1 VRKAEND
8 FIDDTR
14 QHGLQSDVLKRLFRN
29 RLAIIGSIIIFGLL
43 VTTILGEI
51 LFDYKTDIINQDIP
65 NRLQS
70 PSLEH
75 IFGTDDLGRDVFAR
89 IIYGTRYSLFI
100 ALLANL
106 GGIIIGS
113 ALGALAGY
121 FGSWTDMII
130 MRFTDIFL
138 AIPYILLAI
147 AIVAALGSSIP
158 NLVIA
163 LVISGIP
170 VTARMMRGSVLTVR
184 DLEYVEAAKAI
195 GAKHLTIIWQH
206 ILPNC
211 IAPIIVHATL
221 WMAVSITS
229 IAALSFLGLGIQPP
243 APEWGAMLSS
253 GRNYIRGYGYLT
265 VFPGLAIMITALAF
279 NLLGDGLRDALDPRL
294 K

>member
-1 VRKAEND
+1 VSKEKND
-8 FIDDTR
+8 SVDIAK
-14 QHGLQSDVLKRLFRN
+14 QPGLRSGVLKQLFKN
-29 RLAIIGSIIIFGLL
+29 RLAIIGIIIIFGL
-43 VTTILGEI
+43 VATTIFSELI
-51 LFDYKTDIINQDIP
+51 FDYKTDIINQNIP
-65 NRLQS
+65 NRLQG
-70 PSLEH
+70 PSSEH

-89 IIYGTRYSLFI
+89 ILYGTKYSLYI
-100 ALLANL
+100 ALFANL
-106 GGIIIGS
+106 GGLI
-113 ALGALAGY
+113 LGIAFGAVSGY
-121 FGSWTDMII
+121 FGKWTDMLV

-163 LVISGIP
+163 LIISDIP
-170 VTARMMRGSVLTVR
+170 ITARMMRGAVLTVR

-195 GAKHLTIIWQH
+195 GASHLSIIWSH

-211 IAPIIVHATL
+211 LAPMIVHATL
-221 WMAVSITS
+221 AMAVNITS

-265 VFPGLAIMITALAF
+265 IFPGLAIMITALAF
-279 NLLGDGLRDALDPRL
+279 NLLGDGLRDVLDPRL

>member
-1 VRKAEND
+1 MRKAEND
-8 FIDDTR
+8 FIDNSR
-14 QHGLQSDVLKRLFRN
+14 QHGLQSDVLKRLFKN
-29 RLAIIGSIIIFGLL
+29 RLAIIGSIIIFGLI

-51 LFDYKTDIINQDIP
+51 LFDYETDIINQDIP

-100 ALLANL
+100 ALFANL
-106 GGIIIGS
+106 GGIILGS

-121 FGSWTDMII
+121 FGTWTDMII

-195 GAKHLTIIWQH
+195 GANHLSIIWHH

-221 WMAVSITS
+221 WMAVNITS

-243 APEWGAMLSS
+243 SPEWGAMLSS

-265 VFPGLAIMITALAF
+265 IFPGLAIMITALAF